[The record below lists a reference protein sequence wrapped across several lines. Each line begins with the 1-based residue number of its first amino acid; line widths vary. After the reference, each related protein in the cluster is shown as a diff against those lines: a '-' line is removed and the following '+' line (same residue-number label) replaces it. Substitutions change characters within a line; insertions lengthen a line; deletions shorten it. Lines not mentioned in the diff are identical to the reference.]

1 MLRQTQWGRALGTG
15 PGDRKQWVS
24 GKGTE
29 MDSCSSVFLTPTQ
42 EQTFMAKWVPCPLKQ
57 PFPSL
62 LSQCSLCTI
71 EYRYQTWKKDV
82 YSMHFGNLSV
92 SKWSSTIA
100 SLTLTSCT
108 CMRSQGPTLP
118 WWSIISKALPVYCP
132 SACHDA
138 WCMLQKS
145 ISKIIAQKH
154 GVIALCCYV
163 ARKNNLNKTN
173 LDVRAKT
180 TQTGF
185 DTSINPGTSQAGEQ
199 KTPTRGQPVAKF
211 SSRRK
216 LLWLQRLGRSY
227 KVSNCSCNIE
237 IHGWWSPPYTG
248 TQLFENLTVFSHLL
262 WNIWAGPY
270 ITRGEHSPPLPPQLL
285 SITSPTRPLQEI
297 APGLHKTLADRRNGI
312 AKF

>member
-199 KTPTRGQPVAKF
+199 KTPTRGQPVAKIQL
-211 SSRRK
+211 K
-216 LLWLQRLGRSY
+216 
-227 KVSNCSCNIE
+227 KKTPMIAE
-237 IHGWWSPPYTG
+237 IR
-248 TQLFENLTVFSHLL
+248 QIL
-262 WNIWAGPY
+262 
-270 ITRGEHSPPLPPQLL
+270 
-285 SITSPTRPLQEI
+285 
-297 APGLHKTLADRRNGI
+297 
-312 AKF
+312 